1 MFNDRAFADGLRLLD
16 LKQTGTTRQYI
27 SDFRAIVPGL
37 GWNDAAL
44 KSRFYQGLSDKT
56 KDIICLEDR
65 SNSNTLKEYIQKAQ
79 AIDDR
84 LLEREEEKRM
94 TSRQKAY

>member
-1 MFNDRAFADGLRLLD
+1 MSNDRAFEDGQRLLK
-16 LKQTGTTRQYI
+16 LKQTGTTREYI
-27 SDFRAIVPGL
+27 SDFRAIASGL

-44 KSRFYQGLSDKT
+44 KSRFYEGLSDKV
-56 KDIICLEDR
+56 KDIICLEEP
-65 SNSNTLKEYIQKAQ
+65 NTLEEYIQKAQ

-94 TSRQKAY
+94 TSRQRAC